1 MWHLG
6 QPPWTGDP
14 HQWQSGLVHHE
25 RLPANS
31 SMLLCFNNGAK
42 MDFLCLV
49 LLSICDIEGAC
60 GEEMYVE
67 DQMGSLRHKK
77 QEDREPT
84 SHLRYREVALVSQHC
99 IMVHSGGEKKHLFI
113 ISLGKKQKL
122 ASSS

>member
-1 MWHLG
+1 
-6 QPPWTGDP
+6 
-14 HQWQSGLVHHE
+14 
-25 RLPANS
+25 
-31 SMLLCFNNGAK
+31 

-84 SHLRYREVALVSQHC
+84 SHLRYREVVLVSQHC
-99 IMVHSGGEKKHLFI
+99 IMVHSGVGWGSHPFI